1 MSAQWAANQKL
12 AAEQVEAL
20 RREAEDKQAQLR
32 FLALN
37 PCVVFTIKP
46 EQLYTLNWLS
56 THTYLRISCGYGVND
71 ARAIAGTH
79 NRIFPHTR
87 ADSTREVEQ
96 LRDRAAQEMEKLR
109 SELNIQIDR
118 VRHNALDQV
127 VGDGLEEELEGRLRC
142 MFNQR

>member
-1 MSAQWAANQKL
+1 M
-12 AAEQVEAL
+12 
-20 RREAEDKQAQLR
+20 
-32 FLALN
+32 
-37 PCVVFTIKP
+37 I
-46 EQLYTLNWLS
+46 WLS

-71 ARAIAGTH
+71 ARTIAVTR
-79 NRIFPHTR
+79 NRIFLHIR

-127 VGDGLEEELEGRLRC
+127 VCDGLEEELEGRLIC